1 MSQRRRYITWTM
13 PESSAEMTRARW
25 NSGLPGGLS
34 VSLGTCTYT
43 EVKIGAP
50 KSAELRTTKPRGGVH
65 AHHEA
70 LAWSQ
75 AEGVIHTSPHAHLGM
90 PAGMEHA
97 LCLGPCQRFVMCM
110 STTRPMRNGRLAY
123 FWCACRPR
131 AALEHL
137 CWVVRESNLS
147 CSLSIYL
154 RFTPKLARALVY
166 RDMNSSRS
174 EPLSFVS
181 RRGLVRT

>member
-1 MSQRRRYITWTM
+1 M

-70 LAWSQ
+70 PAWSQ
-75 AEGVIHTSPHAHLGM
+75 AAGVFHTSRHAHLAC
-90 PAGMEHA
+90 PAGMEPA
-97 LCLGPCQRFVMCM
+97 RCLGPRQRFVTCM
-110 STTRPMRNGRLAY
+110 STTRAMRDGRPAH
-123 FWCACRPR
+123 FWCACRP
-131 AALEHL
+131 AATLEHHEL
-137 CWVVRESNLS
+137 GEVRGQSG
-147 CSLSIYL
+147 
-154 RFTPKLARALVY
+154 KLAYLYA
-166 RDMNSSRS
+166 
-174 EPLSFVS
+174 EIQPK
-181 RRGLVRT
+181 

>member
-1 MSQRRRYITWTM
+1 M

-34 VSLGTCTYT
+34 VSLGTCTHT

-50 KSAELRTTKPRGGVH
+50 KSAELRTTKPRDVH
-65 AHHEA
+65 VHHA
-70 LAWSQ
+70 AD
-75 AEGVIHTSPHAHLGM
+75 AEWAARVLLVCVPSSSRPGTSLLGCE
-90 PAGMEHA
+90 GK
-97 LCLGPCQRFVMCM
+97 Q
-110 STTRPMRNGRLAY
+110 
-123 FWCACRPR
+123 
-131 AALEHL
+131 LEL
-137 CWVVRESNLS
+137 L
-147 CSLSIYL
+147 SLSIYL

-181 RRGLVRT
+181 RRGLRRTWQPSRAKLRLHFFGKKKSQKRKKTCLTATAPWSLPGLG